1 MTLTGAR
8 GILEELHKRLYERV
22 LGVELTHYLGY
33 PKRRSEAL
41 LGDSIQD
48 YRDVRPRNDGA
59 RDQTLF
65 IMKTRKWAATRLPG
79 EQAIT
84 CVRIL

>member
-41 LGDSIQD
+41 WGIRSKIIAMYAQGMT
-48 YRDVRPRNDGA
+48 VREIKRF
-59 RDQTLF
+59 LS
-65 IMKTRKWAATRLPG
+65 
-79 EQAIT
+79 
-84 CVRIL
+84 